1 MWLGFSLVK
10 TYDIGE
16 IVVRKIIVYM
26 WEYKRPRQAKTE
38 PIPVLNNS
46 SNSNNSYLHNNEEFG
61 GSDILKR
68 RITLPKVSKYFNQ
81 NEP

>member
-26 WEYKRPRQAKTE
+26 WEYKQPRQAKTE
-38 PIPVLNNS
+38 PIQVHNDYNGQ
-46 SNSNNSYLHNNEEFG
+46 YLHKEFG
-61 GSDILKR
+61 GNNKR
-68 RITLPKVSKYFNQ
+68 QINRPKVSKYFNQ
-81 NEP
+81 D